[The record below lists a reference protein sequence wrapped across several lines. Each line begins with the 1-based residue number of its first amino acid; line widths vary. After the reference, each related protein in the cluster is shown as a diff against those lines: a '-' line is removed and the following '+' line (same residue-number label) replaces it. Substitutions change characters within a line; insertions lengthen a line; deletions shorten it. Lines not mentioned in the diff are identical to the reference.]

1 MNTNTKKIAL
11 SAMLAAL
18 SFVLM
23 YLGTLTGV
31 FDLCAV
37 TLGALGCAFAVIEIG
52 GVWPWLIAAV
62 TGVLSL
68 LLLPEK
74 FAALE
79 YIVLGGIYP
88 ILKSYFERLPKIW
101 AWVSKI
107 VYFNVMLT
115 AALLAAK
122 YLMGVDEDWATFSA
136 VVFVFAN
143 VFFVIFDIAL
153 TMFISVYVVRLRKRF
168 KIKF

>member
-1 MNTNTKKIAL
+1 MKSDTKKIAA
-11 SAMLAAL
+11 SALLAAL

-31 FDLCAV
+31 LDLCAV

-52 GVWPWLIAAV
+52 GIWPWMTAAV
-62 TGVLSL
+62 TGALSL
-68 LLLPEK
+68 LLLPDK

-79 YIVLGGIYP
+79 YIVLGGVYP
-88 ILKSYFERLPKIW
+88 IVKSYFERLPKMW
-101 AWVSKI
+101 AWAAKI

-115 AALLAAK
+115 LALLAAK
-122 YLMGVDEDWATFSA
+122 YLIGITEDWVTFGI
-136 VVFVFAN
+136 VVYAAAN
-143 VFFVIFDIAL
+143 VFFIIFDIAL